1 MKRKITSKASCKSSG
16 HACRRSRE
24 DGFTLV
30 ELLVVLA
37 IITLVVTLVA
47 PQVLRYLGTARSDA
61 ARAQISNIESALEL
75 FYIDNLRYPTTEE
88 GLAVLARPSPELAVR
103 WNGPYLK
110 NADEIRDPWGNPYLY
125 EFSDNDIKISSL
137 GRDGKAD
144 GTGEDRDISN
154 N

>member
-1 MKRKITSKASCKSSG
+1 MKRRILSKANRKSADSV
-16 HACRRSRE
+16 CSRSRQ

-37 IITLVVTLVA
+37 IITLIVTLVA

-61 ARAQISNIESALEL
+61 TQAQINNIESALEL
-75 FYIDNLRYPTTEE
+75 FYIDNFRYPTTEE
-88 GLAVLARPSPELAVR
+88 GLAVLAKPSPELTAR

-110 NADEIRDPWGNPYLY
+110 KADDLKDPWGNPYVY
-125 EFSDNDIKISSL
+125 EFSDNVVKISSL

-154 N
+154 D

>member
-1 MKRKITSKASCKSSG
+1 MRPRTLAKATPESTDG
-16 HACRRSRE
+16 AWRRSRQG
-24 DGFTLV
+24 GFTLV

-37 IITLVVTLVA
+37 IITLIVSLVA

-61 ARAQISNIESALEL
+61 AQAQISNIEGALEL

-88 GLAVLARPSPELAVR
+88 GLQVLAKPTPELAGR

-110 NADEIRDPWGNPYLY
+110 NADEIKDPWGNPYIY
-125 EFSDNDIKISSL
+125 EFSDNTVKISSL
-137 GRDGKAD
+137 GRDGKVD